1 MRAFAPLLLVLVT
14 GCGAASTPPPSAPPR
29 VVEVVPVH
37 EEPPAPPPKP
47 PPPPTPEELAV
58 RMATALEAGADPTPK
73 GAGIAPP
80 TPQGG
85 FALGELT
92 SVFGGSTSPPS
103 LWSQRE
109 EDDVMVS
116 LKVVSTTG
124 KFIKDGLQFALDM
137 NENRFTSC
145 LVNAQGGERKGSVTV
160 AIAFDREG
168 APIEPVLQ
176 STTFKEK
183 NLAECVREAFRRID
197 PVSHTDRDPSA
208 QANNRATVQ
217 VNLERPQGF

>member
-1 MRAFAPLLLVLVT
+1 MRASLPVLLVLVT

-58 RMATALEAGADPTPK
+58 RMASALESGAPPQK
-73 GAGIAPP
+73 GASIAPP
-80 TPQGG
+80 APQGG
-85 FALGELT
+85 FALGELS

-116 LKVVSTTG
+116 FKIASTTG

-137 NENRFTSC
+137 NEGRFTSC
-145 LVNAQGGERKGSVTV
+145 LVSAQGGERKGSVTV

-183 NLAECVREAFRRID
+183 NLAECVREAFRRVD

-217 VNLERPQGF
+217 VHLERPQGF